1 MLWAAMTLAFF
12 GFLRLGEMTFN
23 SPFSPA
29 LHLSLCDITFL
40 PNSLSPEH
48 MSVRIKVSKT
58 DPFRS
63 GHTITIGKTAQPIC
77 PVRAMQVF
85 LSSRGTFTGPLFQY
99 LSGSPLT
106 KAGLTSETRQLLS
119 MSGLQPPQYAGHS
132 YRIGAA
138 TTSASVG
145 LPPWLIKTLGR
156 WSSDCYER
164 YIQCPHSLLSGVSC
178 QLLSDKSN

>member
-1 MLWAAMTLAFF
+1 
-12 GFLRLGEMTFN
+12 
-23 SPFSPA
+23 
-29 LHLSLCDITFL
+29 
-40 PNSLSPEH
+40 
-48 MSVRIKVSKT
+48 MSVRIKLSKT

-63 GHTITIGKTAQPIC
+63 GHTIIIGKTDQPIC
-77 PVRAMQVF
+77 LVRAMQTF
-85 LSSRGTFTGPLFQY
+85 LSFRGTSTGPLFNY

-106 KAGLTSETRQLLS
+106 KVGLTSETRQLLS
-119 MSGLQPPQYAGHS
+119 MSGLQPSQYAGHS

-145 LPPWLIKTLGR
+145 LPPWLIKSLGR

-178 QLLSDKSN
+178 QLLGDMSN